1 MAKIVKRNIDLLV
14 PHSKNEEIYGKDEDV
29 SELKEQIRE
38 SGKVAMLVI
47 TPNDTII
54 SGHRRVKACKE
65 LVAEGDERFKE
76 LECQVFD
83 YDTVDDE
90 VRDIILYNCDRVKTL
105 EQTVREAREMLE
117 LEKIAAVKRKK
128 ATQNNNSAKEIQD
141 GADVPTL
148 AHQVGKEK
156 TGKSRDIVAEQLGLK
171 SGQELERVIKAIDM
185 IDELLSQDR
194 KEDAALIR
202 NVLNNGTASAAEKLA
217 KHIDILSAE
226 DKFDIQQGN
235 VSVNK
240 AVNARLNEDKVKSDE
255 DKTVVIDGVEY
266 NSFAEDE
273 GNDWNSF
280 SLIPGTVG
288 NSENRSDENENENP
302 CDIGNFASRINDD
315 VIMIDENGKIRADDD
330 KIIRVFDPG
339 KISARIPLNKDEINS
354 NIMLMAEPES
364 FEEIYSILSKIND
377 WLMYLVTCNRDN
389 ISNLMNSAV
398 NDETLDSDTRCDYAN
413 VFNEFCLTCGRL
425 KWITNPILKRFNEES
440 IRKINEAEEKRNAD
454 KNKKSKKTVEER
466 EKAMHGQMVR
476 CVKSAAEMYAR
487 DEKNKAARKEAG
499 VMVD

>member
-1 MAKIVKRNIDLLV
+1 MAEIVTKNIGLLKA
-14 PHSKNEEIYGKDEDV
+14 HSKNEMIYGIDEDV
-29 SELKEQIRE
+29 SELKNEIRE
-38 SGKVAMLVI
+38 SGKVVRLVI

-65 LVAEGDERFKE
+65 LVQEGDKRFE
-76 LECQVFD
+76 TVECEVVD
-83 YDTVDDE
+83 YDTEDDE
-90 VRDIILYNCDRVKTL
+90 VADIILYNKSRVKTL
-105 EQTVREAREMLE
+105 EQKVREAREMLE
-117 LEKIAAVKRKK
+117 LEKIAAAKRKEGTLK
-128 ATQNNNSAKEIQD
+128 QNQNT
-141 GADVPTL
+141 VPPTL
-148 AHQVGKEK
+148 AERAKENK
-156 TGKSRDIVAEQLGLK
+156 TGESRNIVAAQLGLK
-171 SGQELERVIKAIDM
+171 SGQELDRVIKAIDM
-185 IDELLSQDR
+185 IDELLSQGR
-194 KEDAALIR
+194 EEDAALIR

-377 WLMYLVTCNRDN
+377 WLMYLVTCKRDN

-466 EKAMHGQMVR
+466 EKATHGQMVR